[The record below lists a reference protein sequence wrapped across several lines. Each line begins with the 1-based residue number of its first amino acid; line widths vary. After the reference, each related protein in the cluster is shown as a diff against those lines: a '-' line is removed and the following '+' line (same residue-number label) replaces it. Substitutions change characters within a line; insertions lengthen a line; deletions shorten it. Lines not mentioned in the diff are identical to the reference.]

1 MYQSAKY
8 DPIFKRSKSPKE
20 ESLSP
25 PLGIEMS
32 LLLTTPVRA
41 DEDEVTTAANDADVD
56 VDDADCIVNDDVA
69 RTAGF
74 SSDDDDDD
82 DGAAFLA
89 DTTAASNRRV
99 EARMRMMS

>member
-41 DEDEVTTAANDADVD
+41 DEDEVTTAANDAD
-56 VDDADCIVNDDVA
+56 CIVNDDVA

-89 DTTAASNRRV
+89 ETTAASNRRV